1 MKIKAVVI
9 AALLLLAP
17 LSAGASIGVKAG
29 FNFANVTNASSINA
43 SSQTGFMAGV
53 FMGPP
58 SGVLLGFQSELVF
71 SRQGYDFKTNQT
83 TGSVKLDYLLLPQ
96 LLTLNF
102 ANIVRAQAG
111 FQLSYLLKAKVEG
124 AATGDPETDKLLDL
138 FNRLDYGLA
147 GGVEVS
153 PFMGFLVGAR
163 INISFGK
170 LYKEVAEPPSFFPSV
185 NAKNNVFQIYGGYR
199 F

>member
-1 MKIKAVVI
+1 MKIKAASIV
-9 AALLLLAP
+9 ALLLLIP
-17 LSAGASIGVKAG
+17 LSLPASIGVKAG
-29 FNFANVTNASSINA
+29 LNFANVTNASSINA

-58 SGVLLGFQSELVF
+58 SGRLLGFQSELVF
-71 SRQGYDFKTNQT
+71 SRQGYDFETNQT
-83 TGSVKLDYLLLPQ
+83 TGSVTLDYLLLPQ

-102 ANIVRAQAG
+102 ANIVRVQAG

-124 AATGDPETDKLLDL
+124 ATTDDPATDKILDL

-153 PFMGFLVGAR
+153 PFMGFLAGAR
-163 INISFGK
+163 LNLSFGN
-170 LYKEVAEPPSFFPSV
+170 LYKNLSNPPTFFPSI
-185 NAKNNVFQIYGGYR
+185 NAKNNVFSLYAGYR

>member
-1 MKIKAVVI
+1 
-9 AALLLLAP
+9 
-17 LSAGASIGVKAG
+17 
-29 FNFANVTNASSINA
+29 
-43 SSQTGFMAGV
+43 MAGI

-58 SGVLLGFQSELVF
+58 SGSLLGFQSELIF
-71 SRQGYDFKTNQT
+71 SRQGYDFETNQS

-111 FQLSYLLKAKVEG
+111 FQLAYLLRAKVEG
-124 AATGDPETDKLLDL
+124 AATGDPATDKLLDL

-163 INISFGK
+163 LNLSFGN
-170 LYKEVAEPPSFFPSV
+170 LYKNLSDPPTFFPSI
-185 NAKNNVFQIYGGYR
+185 NAKNNVFSLYAGYR